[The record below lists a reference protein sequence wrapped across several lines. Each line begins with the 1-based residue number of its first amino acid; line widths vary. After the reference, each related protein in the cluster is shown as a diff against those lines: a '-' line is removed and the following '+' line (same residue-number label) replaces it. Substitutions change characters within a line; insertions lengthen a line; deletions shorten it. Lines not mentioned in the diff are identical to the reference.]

1 MKILHTITFLVIII
15 LTTAVI
21 RRIWWIEYKKRNN
34 IKCIIFS
41 NFIEIAT
48 VIGHVIFILLL
59 SAMFMMENTKG
70 IIIHFFWIAIIGI
83 YLFSK
88 VLYKLFYRNIN
99 QYFEEKRRK
108 KK

>member
-1 MKILHTITFLVIII
+1 MKILQAIIFLAIII
-15 LTTAVI
+15 LTTAVV
-21 RRIWWIEYKKRNN
+21 RRIWWIEYKRKN
-34 IKCIIFS
+34 IILS

-48 VIGHVIFILLL
+48 VIGHVIFILIL
-59 SAMFMMENTKG
+59 SAMFMMEKTKG